1 MGKHNWFFFIIS
13 SLCTNKLVLTF
24 FWEFTTNSIKNNIYW
39 HDTSKMSSFL
49 NKFLR
54 QFLAPA
60 PDIIVIILFSNINTR
75 HTLTEFREK
84 IILYLWKSAKYTVLR
99 TSIFNMWNNFLT
111 AKNAVF
117 SLGRFFFQFKW
128 YQFGNPNT
136 LYSLFLPWVYLYIR

>member
-1 MGKHNWFFFIIS
+1 
-13 SLCTNKLVLTF
+13 
-24 FWEFTTNSIKNNIYW
+24 
-39 HDTSKMSSFL
+39 MSSFL

-117 SLGRFFFQFKW
+117 SLGRFFFQFK
-128 YQFGNPNT
+128 
-136 LYSLFLPWVYLYIR
+136 